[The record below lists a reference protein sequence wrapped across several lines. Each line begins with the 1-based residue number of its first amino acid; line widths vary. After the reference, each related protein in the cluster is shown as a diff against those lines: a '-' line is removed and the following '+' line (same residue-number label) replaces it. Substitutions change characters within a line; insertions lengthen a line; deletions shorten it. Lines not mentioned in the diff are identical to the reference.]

1 MAKMLLCDPL
11 CLLLPFGT
19 GVALLLFGLLAP
31 LPGPLLLLLLISGGS
46 IVCCW
51 GDVGL
56 ERDVIEGTAKGAEG
70 ECCTLRYPLLL
81 PRTRGGL
88 SSLCDVDDWREWLA
102 VALPPM
108 PRSWA

>member
-46 IVCCW
+46 IVCC
-51 GDVGL
+51 
-56 ERDVIEGTAKGAEG
+56 
-70 ECCTLRYPLLL
+70 
-81 PRTRGGL
+81 
-88 SSLCDVDDWREWLA
+88 
-102 VALPPM
+102 
-108 PRSWA
+108 